1 MTSLARI
8 LVTASLLC
16 TLLVQPLIAK
26 TTDNQSRTF
35 TESDISKATILFA
48 MKGSNTI
55 GESLA
60 PRLAEEFLR
69 AEGATRTG
77 IVETHAVEKSVL
89 GQFADGSIQGI
100 DFKAHGSSTGF
111 KALAAEDTDIAMS
124 SRRIKEKE
132 RTQMRRLYGDL
143 KSVGSELTIAVDGLA
158 VIVHPQLEVNTLDT
172 ETLARIFAGE
182 IRNWQEIGGPNQK
195 ISLFARDDNSGTFD
209 TFKSLVLGRHQVK
222 LSEYAKRYESSG
234 ELSNMVYNTPGAIGF
249 IGLSYVNNNK
259 PLALSETG
267 VALSFKPNLFTVST
281 EDYVLSR
288 RLYMYY
294 PSNNTNSH
302 ARRFMQFVQQNQAQ
316 TVVEKTG
323 LISLKVNDA
332 TIRFNRNY
340 PPRYLNMITDS
351 KRLSITFHFDEGTD
365 ELDNKARLDI
375 QRLIKY
381 VEQHQLEDLFLFGF
395 TYESGI
401 EETDKDDSKRLARI
415 IAHELEK
422 AGVKPFYVQGFGSKG
437 AIASNSTE
445 NGRNKN
451 RRVEV
456 WVGR

>member
-1 MTSLARI
+1 MTSLAQN
-8 LVTASLLC
+8 LASALLVFALFTQPVTAWAEENNAPNFS
-16 TLLVQPLIAK
+16 VA
-26 TTDNQSRTF
+26 
-35 TESDISKATILFA
+35 DISKATILFEV
-48 MKGSNTI
+48 KGSNTI

-60 PRLAEEFLR
+60 PGLAEEFLR
-69 AEGATRTG
+69 AEGAIRTG
-77 IVETHAVEKSVL
+77 VVETHAVEKTVL
-89 GQFADGSIQGI
+89 GEFSDGSLKAVDI
-100 DFKAHGSSTGF
+100 KAHGSSTGF
-111 KALAAEDTDIAMS
+111 DALNAQDTDIAMS
-124 SRRIKEKE
+124 SRRIKQSE
-132 RTQMRRLYGDL
+132 RKHLKALYGDL
-143 KSVGSELTIAVDGLA
+143 KSVASELTIAVDGLA
-158 VIVHPQLEVNTLDT
+158 VVVHPRLEVNTLET
-172 ETLARIFAGE
+172 ETLARIFAGD
-182 IRNWQEIGGPNQK
+182 IRSWQEVGGPNLK

-209 TFKSLVLGRHQVK
+209 TFKSLVLDRHKVK

-234 ELSNMVYNTPGAIGF
+234 ELSDMVFNTPGAIGF
-249 IGLSYVNNNK
+249 IGLSYVNQNK

-294 PSNNTNSH
+294 PGNNQNSH
-302 ARRFMQFVQQNQAQ
+302 ARRFMQFVQQDQAQ
-316 TVVEKTG
+316 AVVENTG

-365 ELDNKARLDI
+365 ELDNKAKLDI
-375 QRLIKY
+375 QRLVNYI
-381 VEQHQLEDLFLFGF
+381 EHHQLSDLFLFGF
-395 TYESGI
+395 TFESGN
-401 EETDKDDSKRLARI
+401 EENDRDDSKRLARI
-415 IAHELEK
+415 IADELEK
-422 AGVKPFYVQGFGSKG
+422 AGVKPFYVQGYGSKG

>member
-8 LVTASLLC
+8 LVTAILLS

-26 TTDNQSRTF
+26 TTKNQSQTLS
-35 TESDISKATILFA
+35 ESDISRATILFE

-60 PRLAEEFLR
+60 PGLVEEFLK
-69 AEGATRTG
+69 AEGATNTN
-77 IVETHAVEKSVL
+77 IVVTHAVEKTVL
-89 GQFADGSIQGI
+89 GQFADGSIKGVDI
-100 DFKAHGSSTGF
+100 KAHGSSTGF
-111 KALAAEDTDIAMS
+111 KALSAEDTDIAMS

-132 RTQMRRLYGDL
+132 RGQLRALYGDL
-143 KSVGSELTIAVDGLA
+143 KSVDSELTIAVDGLA
-158 VIVHPQLEVNTLDT
+158 VIVHPQLVINTLDT

-182 IRNWQEIGGPNQK
+182 IRNWQEVGGINQK

-209 TFKSLVLGRHQVK
+209 TFKSLVLDHHQVK
-222 LSEYAKRYESSG
+222 LSEYAKRYESSS
-234 ELSNMVYNTPGAIGF
+234 ELSDMVYKTPGAIGF
-249 IGLSYVNNNK
+249 IGLSYVNDTK
-259 PLALSETG
+259 LLALSETG

-294 PSNNTNSH
+294 PSNNTNPY
-302 ARRFMQFVQQNQAQ
+302 ARRFMQFVQQDQAQ
-316 TVVEKTG
+316 SVVENTG

-365 ELDNKARLDI
+365 ELDNKAKLDI
-375 QRLIKY
+375 QRLVKY
-381 VEQHQLEDLFLFGF
+381 VEQNQLEDLFLFGF
-395 TYESGI
+395 TYESGT

-415 IAHELEK
+415 IARELEK

>member
-1 MTSLARI
+1 MTSLVRHFI
-8 LVTASLLC
+8 FVLFTAMLL
-16 TLLVQPLIAK
+16 LQPLIAIA
-26 TTDNQSRTF
+26 QTF
-35 TESDISKATILFA
+35 TETDIAKATILFE

-60 PRLAEEFLR
+60 PGLVEQFLK
-69 AEGATRTG
+69 AEGAVKTG
-77 IVETHAVEKSVL
+77 IVSTHTVEKTVL
-89 GQFADGSIQGI
+89 GEFPDGSIKGI
-100 DFKAHGSSTGF
+100 DIKAHGSSTGF
-111 KALAAEDTDIAMS
+111 KAFAAEDTDIAMS

-132 RTQMRRLYGDL
+132 REQLHNLYGDL
-143 KSVGSELTIAVDGLA
+143 KSVDSELTIAVDGLA
-158 VIVHPQLEVNTLDT
+158 VIVHPQLGVNTLDT

-182 IRNWQEIGGPNQK
+182 IRNWQEIGGSNQK

-209 TFKSLVLGRHQVK
+209 TFKSLVLDRHQVN

-234 ELSNMVYNTPGAIGF
+234 ELSDMVFNTPGAIGF
-249 IGLSYVNNNK
+249 IGLSYVNKTK

-294 PSNNTNSH
+294 PSNNTNPH
-302 ARRFMQFVQQNQAQ
+302 ARRFMQFVQLDQAQ
-316 TVVEKTG
+316 TVVEQTG

-365 ELDNKARLDI
+365 ELDNKAKLDI
-375 QRLIKY
+375 QRLVNY
-381 VEQHQLEDLFLFGF
+381 VEKHQLEDLFLFGF
-395 TYESGI
+395 TYESEV
-401 EETDKDDSKRLARI
+401 EEADKDDSKRLARI
-415 IAHELEK
+415 IARELEN

>member
-1 MTSLARI
+1 MTSLARHFI
-8 LVTASLLC
+8 SSLLLGYLFLQSVSAMAAENS
-16 TLLVQPLIAK
+16 TK
-26 TTDNQSRTF
+26 TFSAD
-35 TESDISKATILFA
+35 DINKATILFE

-60 PRLAEEFLR
+60 PGLAEEFLK
-69 AEGATRTG
+69 AEGAIRTG
-77 IVETHAVEKSVL
+77 VVETHAVEKTVL
-89 GQFADGSIQGI
+89 GQFPDGTLKAVDI
-100 DFKAHGSSTGF
+100 KAHGSSTGF

-132 RTQMRRLYGDL
+132 REQMRKLYGDL
-143 KSVGSELTIAVDGLA
+143 KSVESELTIAVDGLA
-158 VIVHPQLEVNTLDT
+158 VIVHPQLEMNTLDT

-209 TFKSLVLGRHQVK
+209 TFKSLVLKRHK
-222 LSEYAKRYESSG
+222 LSLSEYAKRYESSG
-234 ELSNMVYNTPGAIGF
+234 ELSDMVYNTPGAIGF
-249 IGLSYVNNNK
+249 IGLSYVNDNK
-259 PLALSETG
+259 PLALSESG

-294 PSNNTNSH
+294 PSNNDNVH
-302 ARRFMQFVQQNQAQ
+302 ARRFMQFVQQDQAQ
-316 TVVEKTG
+316 AVVEKTG

-365 ELDNKARLDI
+365 QLDNKAKLDI
-375 QRLIKY
+375 QRLVKY
-381 VEQHQLEDLFLFGF
+381 VQEHQLEDLFLFGF
-395 TYESGI
+395 SYESGN
-401 EETDKDDSKRLARI
+401 EENDKDDSKRLARI
-415 IAHELEK
+415 IADELEQ
-422 AGVKPFYVQGFGSKG
+422 AGVKPFYVQGYGSKG

>member
-1 MTSLARI
+1 MTSLARN
-8 LVTASLLC
+8 LASA
-16 TLLVQPLIAK
+16 LLVCALFA
-26 TTDNQSRTF
+26 QSITAF
-35 TESDISKATILFA
+35 AEENSSQSFSAGDISKATILFE

-60 PRLAEEFLR
+60 PGLAEEFLK

-77 IVETHAVEKSVL
+77 IVETHAVEKTVL
-89 GQFADGSIQGI
+89 GQFPDGTLKGVDI
-100 DFKAHGSSTGF
+100 KAHGSSTGF

-132 RTQMRRLYGDL
+132 REQMRSLYGDL
-143 KSVGSELTIAVDGLA
+143 KSVDSELTIAVDGLA
-158 VIVHPQLEVNTLDT
+158 VIVHPQLEMNTLDT

-209 TFKSLVLGRHQVK
+209 TFKSLVLKRHK
-222 LSEYAKRYESSG
+222 LSLSEYAKRYESSG
-234 ELSNMVYNTPGAIGF
+234 ELSDMVYNTPGAIGF
-249 IGLSYVNNNK
+249 IGLSYVNDNK
-259 PLALSETG
+259 PLALSESG

-294 PSNNTNSH
+294 PSNNTNVH
-302 ARRFMQFVQQNQAQ
+302 ARRFMQFVQQDQAQ
-316 TVVEKTG
+316 AVVEKTG

-365 ELDNKARLDI
+365 ELDNKAKLDI
-375 QRLIKY
+375 QRLVKY
-381 VEQHQLEDLFLFGF
+381 VQTHQLEDLFLFGF
-395 TYESGI
+395 SYESGN
-401 EETDKDDSKRLARI
+401 EENDKDDSKRLARI
-415 IAHELEK
+415 IADELEQ
-422 AGVKPFYVQGFGSKG
+422 AGVKPFYVQGYGSKG

>member
-8 LVTASLLC
+8 FVTALLLSN
-16 TLLVQPLIAK
+16 LLAQPLIAK
-26 TTDNQSRTF
+26 SEEKESQIF
-35 TESDISKATILFA
+35 TENDISKAIILFE

-60 PRLAEEFLR
+60 PGLVEEFLK

-77 IVETHAVEKSVL
+77 IVETHTVEKTVL
-89 GQFADGSIQGI
+89 GQFADGSIKGVDI
-100 DFKAHGSSTGF
+100 KAHGSSTGF
-111 KALAAEDTDIAMS
+111 KALTAEDTDIAMS

-132 RTQMRRLYGDL
+132 RVQLRSLYGDL
-143 KSVGSELTIAVDGLA
+143 KSVDSELTIAVDGLA

-195 ISLFARDDNSGTFD
+195 ISLFVRDDNSGTFD
-209 TFKSLVLGRHQVK
+209 TFKSLVLKRHN
-222 LSEYAKRYESSG
+222 LSLSDYANRYESSG
-234 ELSNMVYNTPGAIGF
+234 ELSDMVFNTSGAIGF
-249 IGLSYVNNNK
+249 IGLSYVNDNK

-294 PSNNTNSH
+294 PSNNTNPH
-302 ARRFMQFVQQNQAQ
+302 ARRFIQFVQQNQAQ
-316 TVVEKTG
+316 TVVEETG
-323 LISLKVNDA
+323 LISLKVSDA

-365 ELDNKARLDI
+365 ELDNKAKLDI
-375 QRLIKY
+375 ARLVNY
-381 VEQHQLEDLFLFGF
+381 VKEHQLEDLFLFGF
-395 TYESGI
+395 SYESDN
-401 EETDKDDSKRLARI
+401 EENDKEDSKKLARI
-415 IAHELEK
+415 IATELEQ
-422 AGVKPFYVQGFGSKG
+422 AGVKPFYVQGYGSKG
-437 AIASNSTE
+437 AIASNGTE
-445 NGRNKN
+445 DGRNKN

-456 WVGR
+456 WIGR